1 MKKKLK
7 SIQSNIVITFSSF
20 FIIVIIGLWTVSYKL
35 TEDTAK
41 YISISSTHLLI
52 NQVYRNIMSYIEYM
66 KHISSI
72 VDNNKDVQEYFNN
85 YDKLSI
91 SGKKIY
97 KEKIIS
103 LFKSIQQTRID
114 INLIMLLGYKG
125 GYISNRG
132 NKRQN
137 RSG

>member
-1 MKKKLK
+1 
-7 SIQSNIVITFSSF
+7 
-20 FIIVIIGLWTVSYKL
+20 
-35 TEDTAK
+35 
-41 YISISSTHLLI
+41 
-52 NQVYRNIMSYIEYM
+52 M

-132 NKRQN
+132 NKTIKEYIDYILLIEML
-137 RSG
+137 